1 MTDEKF
7 DPILFSMAQQMPNG
21 VPDLFDVLFSF
32 LARKTDF
39 YSGAG
44 VDEARSLLLKY
55 FEKHGKEAI
64 EKAAEKKRKKEEEE
78 RKLAA
83 KRAAQKAKEEE
94 EFKVQ
99 ASSESKIEEITDA
112 EAAEF
117 EKKHGEQHVVSNSE
131 EKSAEPK
138 KSEEEK
144 PAEEVDEEDKDKIL
158 PNSGNGADF
167 ENYQWTQT
175 LQEVEVR
182 IPFKVGFPLKSRDVE
197 VSVEKSHLRVGLKGH
212 PPLIDGASFA
222 QIKTESSAWVLE
234 DKKVVVISFEKMNGM
249 EWWRYL
255 VQGEPEIN
263 TKKVQPENSKLSDLD
278 GETRSMVEKMMYDQ
292 RQKELGLPTSEEK
305 KKQDILKKFMEQHPE
320 MDFSQAKF
328 S

>member
-1 MTDEKF
+1 MTEEKF
-7 DPILFSMAQQMPNG
+7 DAILFSMAQQMPGG
-21 VPDLFDVLFSF
+21 VPDLLDVLFGF

-64 EKAAEKKRKKEEEE
+64 EKAAENKRRKEEEE

-83 KRAAQKAKEEE
+83 KRAAQKAREEE
-94 EFKVQ
+94 EFRAQ
-99 ASSESKIEEITDA
+99 TSGAGKIEEISDA

-117 EKKHGEQHVVSNSE
+117 EKKHISLACVYSGEQHVVSASE
-131 EKSAEPK
+131 DAETKKNEVEKSTED
-138 KSEEEK
+138 E
-144 PAEEVDEEDKDKIL
+144 DEEDKNKL
-158 PNSGNGADF
+158 RPNSGNGADL

-182 IPFKVGFPLKSRDVE
+182 IPFKVGFPLKSRDLE
-197 VSVEKSHLRVGLKGH
+197 VTVEKTHLRVALKGH
-212 PPLIDGASFA
+212 PPVIDGPLFKE
-222 QIKTESSAWVLE
+222 IKTESSAWVLE

-255 VQGEPEIN
+255 VEGEPEIN

-278 GETRSMVEKMMYDQ
+278 GETRSMVS
-292 RQKELGLPTSEEK
+292 RLLFHTSSCR
-305 KKQDILKKFMEQHPE
+305 INCFALF
-320 MDFSQAKF
+320 
-328 S
+328 